1 MIRVDSVVLLLYLLV
16 IYLVNICLL
25 YCFIEDLKDL
35 IEDLTTQSVS
45 IIQSF
50 ITLKNH
56 KANFQNSLNCKL
68 INPVKSEICIIKK
81 SEVQT
86 NSVTPRK

>member
-1 MIRVDSVVLLLYLLV
+1 MIRVDSFILLLYCLV
-16 IYLVNICLL
+16 IYLVNIYLL
-25 YCFIEDLKDL
+25 QCFIEDLKDL
-35 IEDLTTQSVS
+35 IEDLTKQSVS

-56 KANFQNSLNCKL
+56 KANFQNNLNCKL
-68 INPVKSEICIIKK
+68 INPAKSEICIIKK